1 MVEQKVTIT
10 NIKGMHLRAAVQLV
24 TIASAHESDIRIR
37 RDSIEVDAKSLM
49 GLLGLEG
56 AMGVDVIIMAD
67 GPDETEALK
76 AIVGLFEAKFNEGE

>member
-10 NIKGMHLRAAVQLV
+10 NIRGMHLRAAVQLV
-24 TIASAHESDIRIR
+24 EMASTYESDIRIR
-37 RDSIEVDAKSLM
+37 RDSMEVDAKSLM

-56 AMGVDVIIMAD
+56 ALGVDVLILAD
-67 GPDETEALK
+67 GPDEAEALK

>member
-1 MVEQKVTIT
+1 M
-10 NIKGMHLRAAVQLV
+10 QLV